1 MTIFMAKNLRLY
13 SCLAAIFFF
22 QTFQFQLG
30 AQTFTAS
37 LESYN
42 SAILNQH
49 FTTYEV
55 FGLDVHSLDA
65 FVTSNAE
72 SPVQL
77 NISAH
82 KWQLD
87 LIHNPIV
94 SEDYSLRF
102 STPQGIVS
110 TQSKRNIAYKGY
122 ELNTGGKVRLT
133 LHGSFLYGYIDA
145 GNERYYIE
153 PLWYFEPEADRDLF
167 VLYQRSSVAPFP
179 PDACGVTEEFLE
191 LQHLEDAAD
200 DKAKA
205 LGSENSAC
213 YAVEIAIAS
222 DESMLSKYGS
232 VSGVEDHNIG
242 VLNNV
247 EGDYTGNFDHDLSFV
262 IVTQFVSDDDPW
274 TNSTDAGTLLG
285 SFRTWGNNGN
295 FGVGFDVGEL
305 WTNRNFDGS
314 TIGIAYLNGICNS
327 NKYHCLQDFS
337 GNAEFLRVLTSHELG
352 HNFSSGH
359 DAGCPP
365 PNYIM
370 CPSVSSAT
378 EWSSQSTDVINSY
391 IQSKINSGCLTECGP
406 PPPPLVAAF
415 DWTPNPGC
423 EDQPITF
430 TDLSTGNINNWSWT
444 FPGGSPSSS
453 SQQNPSVTW
462 STPGTKNVTLTI
474 TGVGGSNAIT
484 QSIEIQSL
492 PEANFN
498 YSVNGLEV
506 SFTNNS
512 INATSYEWDFGDGI
526 YSQEENPVHEYQ
538 DAGTYIVLL
547 KAFND
552 CGFSTRSTVI
562 NTAPTASFVANPK
575 TGCAALTVQ
584 MENQSSSNAISFVWT
599 LPGGI
604 PATTNQPN
612 PSVIYN
618 TPGTY
623 TVTLRA
629 TNGSG
634 SDTLVRVDYITVK
647 TSPTANFT
655 SSINGPTVTFTNT
668 SVGNPS
674 TYHWSFGD
682 GDTSILANP
691 VHTYAN
697 PGTYTVTLTAT
708 NECGSSTKTQE
719 VVILSSV
726 PPTAAFTANPS
737 TGCVPQTVSF
747 TNNST
752 GASSYSWSFPGGT
765 PTSST
770 ETNPVVLYDSVG
782 TYTVTLTAS
791 NSNGSST
798 ATSTVTINTTPV
810 PGFTHAV
817 SNDTTVN
824 FTNTTVGGTEF
835 LWIFGDGD
843 SSVVANPVHD
853 YASLDS
859 IITYRVIL
867 FATNACGT
875 LSDTQMV
882 TIVTAPIANFS
893 ANPGTGCAPLTVQ
906 FVNAS
911 SPNALDYNWQFPGGN
926 PASSAAQNPPVVV
939 YDVPGTYTATL
950 TVSNSAGSSSFT
962 QTILVSGAPSA
973 NFNATVSGLLATF
986 INSST
991 NGTAYSW
998 DFGDNTSSN
1007 EVNPTHYYAV
1017 DGTYTVVLTAS
1028 NDCGTNSFTQNVV
1041 IITEPDAGFSVNTT
1055 SGCAVLSVNFTD
1067 ISSGD
1072 PVSWAWDFPG
1082 GSPASSTE
1090 QNPTVQYFT
1099 PGVYDVTLVVTSAG
1113 GSTSSFSQP
1122 NFITVN
1128 GAPIPGF
1135 SAIQNAANVS
1145 FLNTTTGASSYLWN
1159 FGDGSNSAETEPT
1172 HTYASD
1178 GTYNITLSAT
1188 NNCGTAIFEQTI
1200 TVASPPTAGFNLNN
1214 EAGCAPLT
1222 VQFINTS
1229 SSNTTALQWDFPGG
1243 NPASSTDENPMV
1255 TWNTPGIYTVTLT
1268 ASNAAGSS
1276 TSTATI
1282 TVQAA
1287 PTAGFSYTVSQTTV
1301 NFTSS
1306 TQNATSFAWNFGDN
1320 NSSTS
1325 ENPTHT
1331 YGAPGSYNV
1340 SLSATNNCGTTIYE
1354 QTIVL
1359 TSGTNDAPWVE
1370 GFRLFPNPN
1379 TGVFSVEMTGLPQDE
1394 VEFTLFNTLGQQ
1406 IKQDVVNFETGS
1418 LLRAFDY
1425 GNLPAGFYTLRIQA
1439 SGQEMFVKVTIGK

>member
-1 MTIFMAKNLRLY
+1 MTIFMAKKLRLV
-13 SCLAAIFFF
+13 SCFAAIIFF
-22 QTFQFQLG
+22 QTIQIQLV
-30 AQTFTAS
+30 AQSFTATV
-37 LESYN
+37 ESHN
-42 SAILNQH
+42 TETLNDY
-49 FTTYEV
+49 FTAYEV
-55 FGLDVHSLDA
+55 FGLDASALDA

-77 NISAH
+77 TIGAH
-82 KWQLD
+82 NWQLD
-87 LIHNPIV
+87 LVQNPIV
-94 SEDYSLRF
+94 SEDYSLRV
-102 STPQGIVS
+102 STPQGIVN
-110 TQSKRNIAYKGY
+110 TNPKRNIAYKGF
-122 ELNTGGKVRLT
+122 ELSTGGKVRLT
-133 LHGSFLYGYIDA
+133 LHGSFLYGYIDVE
-145 GNERYYIE
+145 NERYYIE
-153 PLWYFEPEADRDLF
+153 PLWYFEPEAARDLF
-167 VLYQRSSVAPFP
+167 VLYKRSSVAPFP

-200 DKAKA
+200 DKVKT
-205 LGSENSAC
+205 LGAENSAC

-378 EWSSQSTDVINSY
+378 EWSSQSTDVINGY

-406 PPPPLVAAF
+406 PPPPLVAGF
-415 DWTPNPGC
+415 DWSPNPGC
-423 EDQPITF
+423 EDQQITF

-444 FPGGSPSSS
+444 FPGGSPASSN
-453 SQQNPSVTW
+453 QQNPSVTW

-484 QSIEIQSL
+484 QSIDIQSL
-492 PEANFN
+492 PAANFSH
-498 YSVNGLEV
+498 SVNGLEV
-506 SFTNNS
+506 VFANTS

-526 YSQEENPVHEYQ
+526 NSQEENPVHEYL
-538 DAGTYIVLL
+538 DAGIYIVLL

-552 CGFSTRSTVI
+552 CGFTTRSTVI
-562 NTAPTASFVANPK
+562 NTAPTANFVATPK
-575 TGCAALTVQ
+575 TGCAPLTVQ
-584 MENQSSSNAISFVWT
+584 MDNQSSSNAISFVWT

-629 TNGSG
+629 SNGSG

-655 SSINGPTVTFTNT
+655 SSTNGPTVTFTN
-668 SVGNPS
+668 SSLGNPS
-674 TYHWSFGD
+674 AYHWNFGD
-682 GDTSILANP
+682 GDTSILVNP

-708 NECGSSTKTQE
+708 NECGSTTKTQD
-719 VVILSSV
+719 VVIISSA
-726 PPTAAFTANPS
+726 PPTAAFSANPS
-737 TGCVPQTVSF
+737 TGCVPQSVSF

-752 GASSYSWSFPGGT
+752 GASAYSWSFPGGS
-765 PTSST
+765 PVSST

-798 ATSTVTINTTPV
+798 ATTSVTINTNPST
-810 PGFTHAV
+810 GFTYVV
-817 SNDTTVN
+817 SNDTTVS
-824 FTNTTVGGTEF
+824 FTNTTVGGTEY
-835 LWIFGDGD
+835 LWVFGDGD

-859 IITYRVIL
+859 NITYNVIL

-875 LSDTQMV
+875 VSDTQTV
-882 TIVTAPIANFS
+882 TIITGPIASFS
-893 ANPGTGCAPLTVQ
+893 ANPGTGCAPLTVL
-906 FVNAS
+906 FTNTS
-911 SPNALDYNWQFPGGN
+911 SPNAINYDWQFPGGN
-926 PASSAAQNPPVVV
+926 PSSSTAQNPPGVVFN
-939 YDVPGTYTATL
+939 VPGTYTITL
-950 TVSNSAGSSSFT
+950 TVSNSVGTNSFT
-962 QTILVSGAPSA
+962 QNIVVTGVPAA
-973 NFNATVSGLLATF
+973 NFTAAVSGLMTTF
-986 INSST
+986 TNTSSNS
-991 NGTAYSW
+991 TAFTW
-998 DFGDNTSSN
+998 DFGDNTTSS
-1007 EVNPTHYYAV
+1007 EANPTHTYDS

-1028 NDCGTNSFTQNVV
+1028 NGCGTNSFTQNVV

-1082 GSPASSTE
+1082 GDPSSSTE

-1099 PGVYDVTLVVTSAG
+1099 TGIYDVTLVVTSAG

-1122 NFITVN
+1122 SFITVN
-1128 GAPIPGF
+1128 GAPLPGF
-1135 SAIQNAANVS
+1135 SAVQNAADVT

-1159 FGDGSNSAETEPT
+1159 FGDGSNSTDSDPT
-1172 HTYASD
+1172 HSYPTD
-1178 GTYNITLSAT
+1178 GTYTITLSAT
-1188 NNCGTAIFEQTI
+1188 NNCGTAIFEQTVTVI
-1200 TVASPPTAGFNLNN
+1200 TPPTAGFNLNN
-1214 EAGCAPLT
+1214 DVGCLPLT
-1222 VQFINTS
+1222 VQFNNAS
-1229 SSNTTALQWDFPGG
+1229 SSNTTSLQWDFPGG
-1243 NPASSTDENPMV
+1243 NPASAVDENPIV
-1255 TWNTPGIYTVTLT
+1255 TWSAPGIYIVTLT
-1268 ASNAAGSS
+1268 ATNAAGNSS
-1276 TSTATI
+1276 STATI

-1287 PTAGFSYTVSQTTV
+1287 PSAGFSYTLSQTTV
-1301 NFTSS
+1301 NFTSNS
-1306 TQNATSFAWNFGDN
+1306 QNADSFAWNFGDN
-1320 NSSTS
+1320 NTSTA

-1331 YGAPGSYNV
+1331 YGAPGAYNV

-1354 QTIVL
+1354 QTIIL
-1359 TSGTNDAPWVE
+1359 TSGTNDAAWMDA
-1370 GFRLFPNPN
+1370 FRLFPNPN
-1379 TGVFSVEMTGLPQDE
+1379 TGAFSVEMTGLPQDE
-1394 VEFTLFNTLGQQ
+1394 VAFSLFNTLGQP
-1406 IKQDVVNFETGS
+1406 IKLEAFDFKTGS
-1418 LLRAFDY
+1418 LLHTFDY
-1425 GNLPAGFYTLRIQA
+1425 GDLPAGFYTLRIQ
-1439 SGQEMFVKVTIGK
+1439 SGGQELFVKVMVGK